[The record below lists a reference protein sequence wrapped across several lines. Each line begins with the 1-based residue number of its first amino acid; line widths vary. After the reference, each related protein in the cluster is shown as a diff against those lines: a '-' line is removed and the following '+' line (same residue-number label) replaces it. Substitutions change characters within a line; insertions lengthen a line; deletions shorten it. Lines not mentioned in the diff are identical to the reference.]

1 GTPNFDALGNL
12 SSLSVQQGQ
21 ITVNGAEEATRA
33 LFAADAGRFAALTQ
47 PWPADV
53 RDFARE
59 LARGAF
65 ETATAPAD
73 APSASHE
80 AVT

>member
-1 GTPNFDALGNL
+1 
-12 SSLSVQQGQ
+12 
-21 ITVNGAEEATRA
+21 
-33 LFAADAGRFAALTQ
+33 
-47 PWPADV
+47 PADV